1 MRRVYFW
8 TLVALDSEKKV
19 DLIFSEQ
26 IGCKRKTPRLSL
38 KREWIINGDK
48 LLTNGKDKM
57 LLKAYKLEMDKQ
69 ESLTK
74 VKVKLCESET
84 KKTAVVIFSLP
95 LLLWHWRALPGK
107 YKYNLSNY
115 MFRVL
120 RETTGGGSI
129 GLFKQLNFKNLSA
142 GKH

>member
-1 MRRVYFW
+1 M
-8 TLVALDSEKKV
+8 DSEKKV

-69 ESLTK
+69 ERPSK
-74 VKVKLCESET
+74 VLEKVKLCEREQ
-84 KKTAVVIFSLP
+84 KKIAVVIFSLP
-95 LLLWHWRALPGK
+95 ILLWHCRALPGK